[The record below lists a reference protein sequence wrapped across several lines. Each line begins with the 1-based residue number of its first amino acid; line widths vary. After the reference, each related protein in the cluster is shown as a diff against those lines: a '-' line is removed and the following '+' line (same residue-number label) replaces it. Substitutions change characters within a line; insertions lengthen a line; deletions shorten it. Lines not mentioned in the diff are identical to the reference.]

1 MFESILVITIY
12 LFAVFT
18 PVLIP
23 ATAHAVH
30 LFSEWRRTYRPVLRF
45 RPVRVP
51 RPVVSRRLAVP
62 AMG

>member
-1 MFESILVITIY
+1 MFESMLVITIY

-23 ATAHAVH
+23 ATVHAVH
-30 LFSEWRRTYRPVLRF
+30 LFYDWRQTYRPVLRV
-45 RPVRVP
+45 RPVRVQ